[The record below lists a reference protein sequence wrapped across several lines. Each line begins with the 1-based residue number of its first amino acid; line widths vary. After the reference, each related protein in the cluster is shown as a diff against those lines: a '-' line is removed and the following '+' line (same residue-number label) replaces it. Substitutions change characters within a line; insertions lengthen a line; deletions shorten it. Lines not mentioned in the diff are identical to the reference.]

1 MDEVASKV
9 YVQTDSQSRIIRCE
23 GGYTTPAELT
33 GWVNGALPNCNMNL
47 ADK

>member
-1 MDEVASKV
+1 MEETTSKV
-9 YVQTDSQSRIIRCE
+9 YVMTDEMGRIIRCE
-23 GGYTTPAELT
+23 GGYTTTADLT